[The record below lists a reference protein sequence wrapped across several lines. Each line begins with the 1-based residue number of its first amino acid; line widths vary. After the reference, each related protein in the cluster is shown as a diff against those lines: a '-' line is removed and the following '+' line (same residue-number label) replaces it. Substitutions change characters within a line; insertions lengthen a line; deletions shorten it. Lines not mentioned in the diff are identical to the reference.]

1 MKSLFFTHQ
10 HQRYTQTLRI
20 HYGLKSMKYI
30 IKIYEGE
37 INGHEENEG
46 FPTKYRYEFEEGML
60 NHIYEIR
67 NELKNI
73 GWIQKESQ
81 EVHKT
86 SFLRGE
92 DIDA

>member
-1 MKSLFFTHQ
+1 
-10 HQRYTQTLRI
+10 
-20 HYGLKSMKYI
+20 MKYI
-30 IKIYEGE
+30 IKMYEGE

-46 FPTKYRYEFEEGML
+46 FPTKYRYEFEEEML

-67 NELKNI
+67 NELRNI

-81 EVHKT
+81 EVHTT

>member
-1 MKSLFFTHQ
+1 MNSLSFTLQHRRSSKSF
-10 HQRYTQTLRI
+10 RV
-20 HYGLKSMKYI
+20 HYGLEGMKYI
-30 IKIYEGE
+30 IQMYEGE

-46 FPTKYRYEFEEGML
+46 FPTKYRYEFEEDML

-67 NELKNI
+67 NELRNI

-86 SFLRGE
+86 SLSE
-92 DIDA
+92 ML

>member
-1 MKSLFFTHQ
+1 MNTLSFTLQ
-10 HQRYTQTLRI
+10 HRRSTKTLRV
-20 HYGLKSMKYI
+20 HYGLEGMKYI
-30 IKIYEGE
+30 IQMYEGE

-46 FPTKYRYEFEEGML
+46 FPTKYRYEFEEEML

-67 NELKNI
+67 NELRNI
-73 GWIQKESQ
+73 GWTQIESQ